1 MINLEERIYTPDQGR
16 GRPFGIWQ
24 DMVAEA
30 LRSRELAWR
39 LFVRDFSARYKQS
52 ALGVLWALL
61 IPIIGSATFIF
72 LNSTGVL
79 NVGDVGVPYAVYAL
93 LSLTLWQ
100 VFSNGLIVCS
110 NAIVAGGN
118 MIVKINFPKETLVVA
133 AMGQVLFELFVRLV
147 LVVVVMIATQTPFQ
161 WTTLLFPLV
170 LLPLLLFTVGLGF
183 LLSLLNVIFR
193 DVANVVTLAATFL
206 MFLTPVV
213 YPAPESG
220 LLATVMAL
228 NPLSGLIAAPRDL
241 LLRGYLGDPAG
252 FAWSAILSVI
262 LFFVAW
268 RVFHL
273 VEYKMAEAV

>member
-1 MINLEERIYTPDQGR
+1 MSDLEERIYTPDQGR

-24 DMVAEA
+24 DMFAEA

-52 ALGVLWALL
+52 ALGILWALL
-61 IPIIGSATFIF
+61 IPLIGSATFVF

-79 NVGDVGVPYAVYAL
+79 NIGDVGVPYAVYAL

-100 VFSNGLIVCS
+100 IFSNGLIVCS

-133 AMGQVLFELFVRLV
+133 AMGQVLFELFVRLG
-147 LVVVVMIATQTPFQ
+147 LVVVVMIATQTPFE
-161 WTTLLFPLV
+161 WTILLFPV
-170 LLPLLLFTVGLGF
+170 ALLPLLLFTVGLGF

-213 YPAPESG
+213 YPPPESG
-220 LLATVMAL
+220 LLATVMSL
-228 NPLSGLIAAPRDL
+228 NPLSGLITAPRDL
-241 LLRGYLGDPAG
+241 LLRGYISDPAS
-252 FAWSAILSVI
+252 FLWSAALAVI
-262 LFFVAW
+262 LFFAAW

>member
-1 MINLEERIYTPDQGR
+1 MIDLPEHIYTSEQGR
-16 GRPFGIWQ
+16 GRPFGIWR
-24 DMVAEA
+24 DMFAEA
-30 LRSRELAWR
+30 LRSRELVWR

-61 IPIIGSATFIF
+61 IPVIGGATFVF

-110 NAIVAGGN
+110 NAVVAGGS
-118 MIVKINFPKETLVVA
+118 MVVKINFPKETLVIA
-133 AMGQVLFELFVRLV
+133 GMGQVIFELLVRLA
-147 LVVVVMIATQTPFQ
+147 LVVVVMIATQTPAQ
-161 WTTLLFPLV
+161 WTTLLFPLT

-183 LLSLLNVIFR
+183 LLSLLNVVFR
-193 DVANVVTLAATFL
+193 DVANVVMLAATFL

-220 LLATVMAL
+220 LLATVMSV

-241 LLRGYLGDPAG
+241 LLRGHLTDPVS
-252 FAWSAILSVI
+252 FAWSTVLSVA
-262 LFFVAW
+262 LFFAAW

>member
-1 MINLEERIYTPDQGR
+1 MIDLEERIYTPDQGR

-24 DMVAEA
+24 DMFAEA
-30 LRSRELAWR
+30 LRSRELVWR

-61 IPIIGSATFIF
+61 IPVIGGATFVF

-100 VFSNGLIVCS
+100 VFSNGLIVSS

-133 AMGQVLFELFVRLV
+133 AMGQVLFELFVRLG

-161 WTTLLFPLV
+161 WTILLFPLA

-220 LLATVMAL
+220 LLATVMSL
-228 NPLSGLIAAPRDL
+228 NPLSGLITAPRDL
-241 LLRGYLGDPAG
+241 LLRGYLTNPVS
-252 FAWSAILSVI
+252 FLWSAALAVI
-262 LFFVAW
+262 LFFAAW